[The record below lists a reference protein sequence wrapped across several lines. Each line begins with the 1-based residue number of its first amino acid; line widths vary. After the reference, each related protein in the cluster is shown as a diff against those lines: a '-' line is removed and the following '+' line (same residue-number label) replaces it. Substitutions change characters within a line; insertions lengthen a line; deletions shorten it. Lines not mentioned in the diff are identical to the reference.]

1 MTQQELFTTDVS
13 LPPGMIYRAE
23 FITVAEEASLLK
35 EIHALPLEEA
45 KYKQFTA
52 KRRIISYGGSYDFS
66 SNQLLPASPL
76 PLFLHPLRAQ
86 IAQWIGVADSQF
98 VHALIAEYTPG
109 TQLGWHRDVPEF
121 EIVVGVSLGAPCR
134 LRLRPY
140 PPEKGRRDSQSVD
153 LEPRSAYV
161 LRGVAR
167 WGFSTASL
175 PQKLCAIPLRFERAH
190 GKQNCR
196 IDGHGAS
203 NLEGHP

>member
-1 MTQQELFTTDVS
+1 MKQQKLFRTDAS

-35 EIHALPLEEA
+35 EIHALALEEA

-76 PLFLHPLRAQ
+76 PSFLHPLRAQ
-86 IAQWIGVADSQF
+86 IARWVGVADSQF

-134 LRLRPY
+134 MRLRPY
-140 PPEKGRRDSQSVD
+140 PPKKGRRDSQSVD

-161 LRGVAR
+161 LRGIAR
-167 WGFSTASL
+167 WGFQHCIPPTKALRYSITFRTRSREA
-175 PQKLCAIPLRFERAH
+175 KL
-190 GKQNCR
+190 Q
-196 IDGHGAS
+196 D
-203 NLEGHP
+203 